1 MPGGGDFGIICAMK
15 TIETWEAVA
24 MMRNGQS
31 EKIACENFKTTPEA
45 QCLANSDMIFG
56 CIADAIRAVRDG
68 NAPKQ
73 ISPFAASELKRIL
86 ATKTWTECAKY
97 EVDGDLPAEAY
108 DTAAESAVLRP
119 YIDDVWTDE
128 YGLWR
133 QIVVALAA
141 FLREAA
147 AFAKRVGS
155 VDAARRYILAWLK
168 VNRLDE
174 VIFEYMAQNEADRVV
189 KAIVE
194 ATDILL
200 ADMELSGL

>member
-1 MPGGGDFGIICAMK
+1 MK
-15 TIETWEAVA
+15 NTDMKGSDRRTRETWEAVA
-24 MMRNGQS
+24 LVRNAES
-31 EKIACENFKTTPEA
+31 ENTARSNFKTTPEA
-45 QCLANSDMIFG
+45 RCLDNSDAIFEFV
-56 CIADAIRAVRDG
+56 ADAIRAVRDG
-68 NAPKQ
+68 KAPDQ
-73 ISPFAASELKRIL
+73 VSAFAASELKRIL

-97 EVDGDLPAEAY
+97 EVDYGLSDDAF
-108 DTAAESAVLRP
+108 DTAEESAVLRP
-119 YIDDVWTDE
+119 HIDDVWTDE

-155 VDAARRYILAWLK
+155 VDAARRYILAWRK

-174 VIFEYMAQNEADRVV
+174 AVFEYMSQREADGVV
-189 KAIVE
+189 NAIAE
-194 ATDILL
+194 ATDILW